1 MKNINL
7 VTLNAQ
13 NIFFEK
19 IVKMLGLVKVS
30 VVKEFIMIHSTHV
43 ERISGQIRITV
54 KVCIDSGWFLKIYQA
69 VVPLDV

>member
-1 MKNINL
+1 
-7 VTLNAQ
+7 
-13 NIFFEK
+13 
-19 IVKMLGLVKVS
+19 MLGLVKVS

>member
-43 ERISGQIRITV
+43 EKISGQIRITV
-54 KVCIDSGWFLKIYQA
+54 KVCIGFGF
-69 VVPLDV
+69 